1 MKRSL
6 ARRLEFIA
14 TEVGVGRKKS
24 AGGGQGQFFGALN
37 ALQSNAPSDNEELE
51 LKTALRMRLIMLGAI
66 KSLDC
71 IRKDDVNECA
81 SQIVDRIK
89 QHRLEAE
96 TSSGAAATN
105 TKGVVHNLDP
115 VVSRTV
121 SWGSERNR
129 STKHRSESGSGGGD
143 IKKQKGSSSTL
154 PTLHSPIPAWAARLP
169 SVGDRVAAK
178 VASHD
183 LYILTQVEA
192 CNRNGT
198 YIVRDA
204 DAQQGCRTYT
214 LRRSVLLKL
223 PKVNES
229 TKGYFTVGRR
239 VMAMYPRT
247 TSFYPATVS
256 APAPRRDSNGLEM
269 VEVQFDDD
277 EDEYGELPKIS
288 IPAHFIGLPPSISS

>member
-1 MKRSL
+1 MIK
-6 ARRLEFIA
+6 
-14 TEVGVGRKKS
+14 VKK
-24 AGGGQGQFFGALN
+24 
-37 ALQSNAPSDNEELE
+37 LQSSFLSEPCLNPSIIKFLKPVTEWHIHCKVRDPEEVSLLRWSE
-51 LKTALRMRLIMLGAI
+51 LVVRTYN
-66 KSLDC
+66 SLFTT
-71 IRKDDVNECA
+71 
-81 SQIVDRIK
+81 
-89 QHRLEAE
+89 HL
-96 TSSGAAATN
+96 
-105 TKGVVHNLDP
+105 
-115 VVSRTV
+115 
-121 SWGSERNR
+121 
-129 STKHRSESGSGGGD
+129 
-143 IKKQKGSSSTL
+143 
-154 PTLHSPIPAWAARLP
+154 
-169 SVGDRVAAK
+169 
-178 VASHD
+178 
-183 LYILTQVEA
+183 
-192 CNRNGT
+192 
-198 YIVRDA
+198 RDA

>member
-1 MKRSL
+1 MGSKINQNIVAFTS
-6 ARRLEFIA
+6 
-14 TEVGVGRKKS
+14 
-24 AGGGQGQFFGALN
+24 
-37 ALQSNAPSDNEELE
+37 
-51 LKTALRMRLIMLGAI
+51 LKTSLKADLNCYPTFFKLINSNL
-66 KSLDC
+66 L
-71 IRKDDVNECA
+71 NE
-81 SQIVDRIK
+81 
-89 QHRLEAE
+89 
-96 TSSGAAATN
+96 
-105 TKGVVHNLDP
+105 
-115 VVSRTV
+115 
-121 SWGSERNR
+121 
-129 STKHRSESGSGGGD
+129 
-143 IKKQKGSSSTL
+143 
-154 PTLHSPIPAWAARLP
+154 RLP